1 MIIEDV
7 GNIMKIV
14 KGIIVKWTINKISAK
29 KKANIMIS

>member
-14 KGIIVKWTINKISAK
+14 KGIIVKWAINKKSAK